1 LRETESIKNK
11 LKQTKWFAVDVQP
24 APRPPL
30 VGKKIQRFK
39 GNGESKAAAAK
50 AFRNHWQ
57 VNRMIWLYLMESISP
72 AAAFPGPELG

>member
-39 GNGESKAAAAK
+39 GNSRKMEKAK
-50 AFRNHWQ
+50 LR
-57 VNRMIWLYLMESISP
+57 
-72 AAAFPGPELG
+72 